1 MIFSTH
7 IISDLQNFAS
17 RIILIDKGEV
27 ILNTEVSRI
36 LEKEQ
41 LPLEEII
48 YKYIKENMQ
57 EVKNNII
64 EISR

>member
-1 MIFSTH
+1 MANRIFSTH
-7 IISDLQNFAS
+7 IISDLQNFVS
-17 RIILIDKGEV
+17 RIILINKGEV

-48 YKYIKENMQ
+48 YKYIKENTQ
-57 EVKNNII
+57 ELKQTI
-64 EISR
+64 